1 MSTPSGAYCAMLAAA
16 SRACL
21 GSRVG
26 SFAKGVQSRHALR
39 FLPLRARSGRTA
51 SSTPTVMAAKF
62 GKNGERVYPAEGKVE
77 VDGKFYR
84 RCAAAL
90 VFNLNGDVLLGER
103 LDRSGSW
110 GMPQGGV
117 EVRRAR
123 PDRGRSELLFF
134 PGRHR
139 ARATFLTTPPRRVW

>member
-1 MSTPSGAYCAMLAAA
+1 MLAAA

-21 GSRVG
+21 GARVG
-26 SFAKGVQSRHALR
+26 SFAKGAHSRRALR
-39 FLPLRARSGRTA
+39 FLPLRARCGRTA
-51 SSTPTVMAAKF
+51 SSTPAAMAAKF
-62 GKNGERVYPAEGKVE
+62 GKNGERVYPEEGKVE

-103 LDRSGSW
+103 LDRPGSW

-123 PDRGRSELLFF
+123 PDRGFLRVVSARLSS
-134 PGRHR
+134 RHHFTR
-139 ARATFLTTPPRRVW
+139 AGAFDRGNTVNHH